1 MSKRWKVVRTKR
13 EERITEPA
21 EVNKSGREKRKMFTR
36 IGSPTRKLDRDK
48 RYDNATQHLR
58 GYSKRDRETPCI
70 YVHRRK
76 NPAAK
81 AARTTV
87 TPDPVTEAAPFPDRL
102 AAGLVPVEVGE
113 VTTVLVLVTLEGLAG
128 SEP

>member
-1 MSKRWKVVRTKR
+1 MTMLHSVPRSVQ
-13 EERITEPA
+13 
-21 EVNKSGREKRKMFTR
+21 
-36 IGSPTRKLDRDK
+36 
-48 RYDNATQHLR
+48 NAT
-58 GYSKRDRETPCI
+58 ETAHI

-87 TPDPVTEAAPFPDRL
+87 KPDLVTEAAFLSERL
-102 AAGLVPVEVGE
+102 AELLVPVEVGE
-113 VTTVLVLVTLEGLAG
+113 GATVRVLVMLEGPAE